1 MKRITYFTL
10 FTLLSASC
18 SFAQEDFD
26 VDSDVVELDPYVITG
41 TRTMQHI
48 SESPV
53 RTELLTPEDLE
64 FAATKTFADAIEL
77 IPGIRV
83 ENNCQ
88 NCGTSEILMLGLEGK
103 YSSLLFDGQPLYSGL
118 ASVYGLDQI
127 PSVFIDR
134 IEVVKGAGSSIYG
147 SGAVG
152 GVINIISHSPS
163 VSGGLAEIRYDDVKG
178 GRATEFSGLVD
189 YVDKTGKTAITVYAQ
204 SSDTDPVDLNDDG
217 YSELTKRSLDVMG
230 TKAIFKTSKG
240 TLTFNYSKTIESRRG
255 GDQFSLPDNLSNISE
270 HLETERDCGSVS
282 WESILSD
289 RLDYRIDAGFAYT
302 DRDSFYGGL
311 FGHAVDEALVPESTL
326 GAGDNDQA
334 MIDLGYST
342 YGEVAQ
348 DEYGYTKDWVY
359 NVETQ
364 VNYRW
369 SEHYTSVGVQ
379 YSTEKIEDIIP
390 VSSFVE
396 GYPAEADVSHG
407 DTLGLYVQDDWSF
420 ATDWEIVP
428 GVRVDKNSELDDPI
442 ISPRIS
448 LRWQATPSLVLRGTL
463 GTGFRAPQPFDEDLH
478 IEVISGE
485 RAKTIQA
492 ENLEEEKSVSGLIS
506 AVWNPEFAKGR
517 FTAEANVFY
526 TKLDGAFALSE
537 IRHDSSH
544 SEAYRIRYNGPDAE
558 IGGVE
563 FNLGCLPFKNLRV
576 DLGYVIQYAR
586 YTEDI
591 AIYEDDEGNI
601 IYEDDFLEKPNQ
613 YGILQA
619 TYTNK
624 DFFDVNFSA
633 IYTGPMKVLNEGSG
647 YLNDHTDRFLVLNLT
662 FSREFKM
669 NGFPDLKLSVGVKN
683 ITDDRQEDLEV
694 GYDRDPSYFY
704 GPRTPRTYFVSTKL
718 TF

>member
-1 MKRITYFTL
+1 MKLIRTYLVGTV
-10 FTLLSASC
+10 LSSTCAV
-18 SFAQEDFD
+18 AQVNLD
-26 VDSDVVELDPYVITG
+26 DSDSVVELEPYVVTG

-48 SESPV
+48 SQSPV
-53 RTELLTPEDLE
+53 RTELLTSTDLE
-64 FAATKTFADAIEL
+64 FTATKTFADAIEL
-77 IPGIRV
+77 VPGIRV

-127 PSVFIDR
+127 PSIFIDR
-134 IEVVKGAGSSIYG
+134 IEVVKGAGSSMYG

-152 GVINIISHSPS
+152 GVVNIISHDPIK
-163 VSGGLAEIRYDDVKG
+163 SGGLAEIRYDDVKG
-178 GRATEFSGLVD
+178 GRSTEFSGMID
-189 YVDKTGKTAITVYAQ
+189 YVDAKTAITVYAQ
-204 SSDTDPVDLNDDG
+204 TSDTDPVDLNDDG

-230 TKAIFKTSKG
+230 TKVVFNTDKG
-240 TLTFNYSKTIESRRG
+240 TFAFNYSKIIESRRG

-270 HLETERDCGSVS
+270 HLETKRDTGSIS
-282 WESILSD
+282 WQSALSE
-289 RLDYRIDAGFAYT
+289 RLDYKIDAGFAYT

-311 FGHAVDEALVPESTL
+311 FGHAVDEALVPESSL
-326 GAGDNDQA
+326 GAGDNDQG
-334 MIDLGYST
+334 MIDLGYRT

-348 DEYGYTKDWVY
+348 DEFGYTKDWVY
-359 NVETQ
+359 NVEAQ

-369 SEHYTSVGVQ
+369 ITHYTSLGVQ
-379 YSTEKIEDIIP
+379 YSTEKIEDIVP

-396 GYPAEADVSHG
+396 GYPAEASVSHG
-407 DTLGLYVQDDWSF
+407 DTVGVYVQDDWHF
-420 ATDWEIVP
+420 AEGWEFVP
-428 GVRVDKNSELDDPI
+428 GVRFDKNSELDDPI
-442 ISPRIS
+442 VSPRIS

-492 ENLEEEKSVSGLIS
+492 DDLEEEKSVSGLIS

-517 FTAEANVFY
+517 LTVEANAFY

-537 IRHDSSH
+537 IRHDSSYP
-544 SEAYRIRYNGPDAE
+544 EAYRIRYNGPDAE
-558 IGGVE
+558 VGGME
-563 FNLGCLPFKNLRV
+563 FNLGCLPLKNLRI
-576 DLGYVIQYAR
+576 DLGYIIQYAR

-591 AIYEDDEGNI
+591 DIYDDGEGNVI
-601 IYEDDFLEKPNQ
+601 SEDDFLEKPQQ

-624 DFFDVNFSA
+624 DFVDVNFSA
-633 IYTGPMKVLNEGSG
+633 IYTGPMKVLNEGGG

-662 FSREFKM
+662 FSREFKI
-669 NGFPDLKLSVGVKN
+669 NGFPSVKLSIGVKN
-683 ITDDRQEDLEV
+683 IIDDRQEDLEV

-704 GPRTPRTYFVSTKL
+704 GPRTPRTYFVSSR
-718 TF
+718 FNF